1 MLNIISF
8 RSFFLLKLALSSKT
22 LNNVSYVSL
31 SLRVKGNIWKYVW
44 FTDAIQVLLVNCQ
57 LSLTKL
63 RAKLADSK

>member
-1 MLNIISF
+1 MISF
-8 RSFFLLKLALSSKT
+8 HSFFLLKLALSSKT

-31 SLRVKGNIWKYVW
+31 SLRVKGNIWKYDIVW